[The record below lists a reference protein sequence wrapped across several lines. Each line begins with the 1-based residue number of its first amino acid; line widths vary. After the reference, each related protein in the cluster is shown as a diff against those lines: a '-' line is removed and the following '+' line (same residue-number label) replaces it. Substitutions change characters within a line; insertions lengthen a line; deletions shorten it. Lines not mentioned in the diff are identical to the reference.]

1 MGNIGDLADAFNWS
15 LSKISEAFSVDRA
28 TIRKRLVENNIQAT
42 GTFRGNPTY
51 ALKDVAPALFAVV
64 REAGEDISHDPSHM
78 IPKERKDWFQSENE
92 RIKLEKE
99 QRGLIPVNEVVAVY
113 SAMTKSVVQVLETIP
128 DILERDCALSPQ
140 AVTVVQAA
148 IDDLRTTLSERSY
161 QACAIDLMSDKGEVI
176 VEED

>member
-1 MGNIGDLADAFNWS
+1 MGNVGDLGDAFNWS
-15 LSKISEAFSVDRA
+15 ISKISEAFSMDRS
-28 TIRKRLVENNIQAT
+28 TIRKRLIEKGILST
-42 GTFRGNPTY
+42 GISRGNPVY
-51 ALKDVAPALFAVV
+51 ALKDVAPALFAGNS
-64 REAGEDISHDPSHM
+64 ESGGDISHDPSKM

-99 QRGLIPVNEVVAVY
+99 QRGLIPVDEVVTVY

-128 DILERDCALSPQ
+128 DILERDCALTPQ
-140 AVTVVQAA
+140 AVAAVQAA

-161 QACAIDLMSDKGEVI
+161 QACAVDLMSDKGEVI